1 MNQEQRNIEIVAS
14 ALKSACAQ
22 LTTKTTEAY
31 EQLEKLEMLLDML
44 RLQQKGKPHDDGDKH
59 N

>member
-31 EQLEKLEMLLDML
+31 EQVEKLEMLLDML
-44 RLQQKGKPHDDGDKH
+44 RLQQKGKPHDVSA
-59 N
+59 